1 MKRGNFAFEQIAAI
15 YSTKIRGFSQKSIDD
30 ESGVVYNNNVI
41 DKRGDRMS
49 YKALYRVFRPQTFAD
64 VCGQEHI
71 SKTLRNA
78 LTTNRLAHAYLFCGP
93 RGTGKTSS
101 AKILAKAVNC
111 QAPIEGEPCNQ
122 CKNCM
127 AINQD
132 SFLDVIEIDAASNRG
147 IDEMRQIRDKINF
160 APSEGKKKVYII
172 DEVHM
177 LTNEAFNALLKTLEE
192 PPEHILF
199 ILATTDPQ
207 KIPATVLSR
216 CQRFDFRKI
225 STDAMEK
232 RLKMIAQEE
241 GVYLSEQALTM
252 IVRQADGGLRDAIG
266 LLDQCIA
273 FGGNQV
279 EQKEVESVLG
289 ALSQNAIADF
299 IDGMIQD
306 NGGILLEQLNTYASQ
321 GKDPRQI
328 LKDLIHYVR
337 DLLLLKV
344 GSSDSLTA
352 VAPSDL
358 PKAKEQTKSLSV
370 EFLNGFL
377 NRLLDTE
384 KDMRY
389 ATNGQIMLE
398 IALIDGL
405 LLYHG
410 RKESKEKALPKET
423 NEKSFSKSEKSTKA
437 VITSKA
443 SVEEDIGIEKIK
455 LNDAKALIDQWP
467 DILKEVK
474 KESVK
479 LFAFLQEGKPMGF
492 EKEALVVKFDKNH
505 KFHSER
511 VMQDENRYIIEKIL
525 RTYVEGDIVFQVFC
539 EKEEGEFAK
548 RYDIAKEAIAVF
560 GEDIVTIE
568 D

>member
-1 MKRGNFAFEQIAAI
+1 
-15 YSTKIRGFSQKSIDD
+15 
-30 ESGVVYNNNVI
+30 
-41 DKRGDRMS
+41 MS
-49 YKALYRVFRPQTFAD
+49 YKALYRVFRPQTFAE

-71 SKTLRNA
+71 SKTLCNA

-192 PPEHILF
+192 PPEHVLF

-225 STDAMEK
+225 SMDAMEN

-241 GVYLSEQALTM
+241 EIRLSEQALKM

-273 FGGNQV
+273 FGGDQV
-279 EQKEVESVLG
+279 EQKEVEAVLG

-299 IDGMIQD
+299 VDRIIED
-306 NGGILLEQLNTYASQ
+306 NGGVLLENLNAYASQ
-321 GKDPRQI
+321 GKDARQI

-344 GSSDSLTA
+344 GSKHSLTA

-358 PKAKEQTKSLSV
+358 PKAEEQVRVLSV

-377 NRLLDTE
+377 NRLLDAE

-389 ATNGQIMLE
+389 AANGQIMLE
-398 IALIDGL
+398 VALIDGL

-410 RKESKEKALPKET
+410 KKEVDEKPLPKAK
-423 NEKSFSKSEKSTKA
+423 NEKSSAKGAKNEKSSAKGAKNASSAA
-437 VITSKA
+437 VQKELLPDDS
-443 SVEEDIGIEKIK
+443 SVEKIE
-455 LNDAKALIDQWP
+455 LNDAKALINKWQ

-492 EKEALVVKFDKNH
+492 EKEALVVKFDKSH

-511 VMQDENRYIIEKIL
+511 IMQDENRYIIEKVL
-525 RTYVEGDIVFQVFC
+525 RKYVQGDIVLQVFC

-548 RYDIAKEAIAVF
+548 RYDITKEAVAVF